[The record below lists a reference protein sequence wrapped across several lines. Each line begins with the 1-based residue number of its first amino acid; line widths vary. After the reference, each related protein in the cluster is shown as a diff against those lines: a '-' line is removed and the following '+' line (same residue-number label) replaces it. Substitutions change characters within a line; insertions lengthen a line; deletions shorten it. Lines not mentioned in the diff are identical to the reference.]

1 MSNNPQRVFLKP
13 TEEKSGNASHCVS
26 GCMYQV
32 VQTIGS
38 DGKNLL
44 QLLPIPNS
52 SGNLMPLVQSSVMSD
67 ALKGNTGSPVQVTFQ
82 TQISSSSTSAS
93 VQLPIFQ
100 PASSSNYFLTRTVDT
115 AEKVRVTSV
124 GTENFTS
131 SVSKVQSHGVK
142 VDGLTMQTFAV
153 SPSSTQN
160 DSSYILVNTQN
171 LPMTV
176 KSPVLPSGH
185 HLQIPAHAE
194 VKSVPAS
201 SLPPSVQQKILATAT
216 TSTSGTVE
224 PSQIPTV
231 IYVSPV
237 NTVKNVVTKNFQNIY
252 PKPVTEIAKPMI
264 LNTTQIPMNVAK
276 ETQLKGGQHS
286 QAAPVKWIFQENL
299 QPCTPSL
306 VPVKSSNNVA
316 SKILKTFVDRKNL
329 GDNTVNMPP
338 LSTISPTGTQSKSM
352 PIKDNALVMFNGKV
366 YLLAKKGTDV
376 LPSLIDKQNSV
387 SSDIP
392 PRKDASQIV
401 SSSPVTEISREV
413 VNIVL
418 AKSKSSQM
426 ETKSVSNTQL
436 ASMANLRAEKN
447 KKVEKPS
454 LSAPNPHSMNQSI
467 NYLKQSKTLFSKPV
481 LPDGFSTGQ
490 NAPRKGNIIQSIEK
504 ISSSVDATTV
514 TSQQCVFRDQEP
526 KYCLCVFFS
535 YFQIQNEMASTLEKV
550 TQERNDKNS
559 SQRRSNKVSYLKSD
573 AELKKIFGITKDLR
587 VCLTRI
593 AQQLGSG
600 EGFDSISPLVK
611 SETYKEAE
619 FIVKEEGRK
628 QSYSK
633 LQQGID
639 KKRKAKTTKKMD
651 HPKKRRTSSVNNTT
665 INGGTNVTSSQ
676 LISSILPTSDVSNH
690 NILTSCNKT
699 REKNRTEVEH
709 RTHGNQEKDILNSS
723 TAFEQSHSFNKNYT
737 EDIFPMTPP
746 ELEETIRD
754 EKIRRLKQ
762 VLREKEAALEE
773 MRKKMHQK

>member
-1 MSNNPQRVFLKP
+1 
-13 TEEKSGNASHCVS
+13 
-26 GCMYQV
+26 MYQV

-52 SGNLMPLVQSSVMSD
+52 SGNLLPLVQSSVMSD
-67 ALKGNTGSPVQVTFQ
+67 ALKGNTGNPFQVAFQ
-82 TQISSSSTSAS
+82 TQISSSSTSTS

-142 VDGLTMQTFAV
+142 LDGLTMQTFAV

-160 DSSYILVNTQN
+160 DSSYILVNTQS

-201 SLPPSVQQKILATAT
+201 SLPPSVQQKILAPAT

-224 PSQIPTV
+224 ASQIPTV

-252 PKPVTEIAKPMI
+252 PKPVTEIAKPVI
-264 LNTTQIPMNVAK
+264 LNTTQIPMNAAK

-306 VPVKSSNNVA
+306 VPVKSSNNVV

-329 GDNTVNMPP
+329 GDNTINMPP
-338 LSTISPTGTQSKSM
+338 LSTISPSGTQSKSM

-376 LPSLIDKQNSV
+376 LPSQIDQQNSV
-387 SSDIP
+387 SPDIP
-392 PRKDASQIV
+392 PRKDTSQIV

-426 ETKSVSNTQL
+426 ETKSFSNNQL

-454 LSAPNPHSMNQSI
+454 LSTPNPHNMNQSI
-467 NYLKQSKTLFSKPV
+467 NYLKQSKTLFTKPDF
-481 LPDGFSTGQ
+481 PDGFSTGQ
-490 NAPRKGNIIQSIEK
+490 NAPREGDIIQSIEK

-526 KYCLCVFFS
+526 K
-535 YFQIQNEMASTLEKV
+535 IQYEMASKVEKI
-550 TQERNDKNS
+550 TQERNDKKNS
-559 SQRRSNKVSYLKSD
+559 QGRSNKASYLKND
-573 AELKKIFGITKDLR
+573 AELKKIFGLTKDLR

-593 AQQLGSG
+593 PDHLGSG
-600 EGFDSISPLVK
+600 EGFDSFSSLVK
-611 SETYKEAE
+611 SDTYKTTE
-619 FIVKEEGRK
+619 FIVKEEERK
-628 QSYSK
+628 QSF
-633 LQQGID
+633 D
-639 KKRKAKTTKKMD
+639 KKRKAKIIKKMD
-651 HPKKRRTSSVNNTT
+651 HTKKRKTESAYNTAV
-665 INGGTNVTSSQ
+665 NGGINLTSSQ
-676 LISSILPTSDVSNH
+676 GSSSVLPTSDVSRH

-699 REKNRTEVEH
+699 REEKRTEVEH
-709 RTHGNQEKDILNSS
+709 CTGEKQEKGTLSS
-723 TAFEQSHSFNKNYT
+723 NAAFEQSPSFNKNYT

>member
-1 MSNNPQRVFLKP
+1 MIYFNYILIFKNNIYKYLFLNKMCIP
-13 TEEKSGNASHCVS
+13 CSMLYLFTHNVLLSVS

-52 SGNLMPLVQSSVMSD
+52 SGNLIPLVQSSVMSD
-67 ALKGNTGSPVQVTFQ
+67 ALKGNTGKPVRVTFQ
-82 TQISSSSTSAS
+82 TQIPSSSTSAS

-115 AEKVRVTSV
+115 SEKGRVTSV
-124 GTENFTS
+124 GTEHFS
-131 SVSKVQSHGVK
+131 SSMSKVQSHGVK
-142 VDGLTMQTFAV
+142 IDGLTMQTFAV
-153 SPSSTQN
+153 PPSTQK
-160 DSSYILVNTQN
+160 DSSFIVVNTQS

-201 SLPPSVQQKILATAT
+201 SLPPSVQQKIFATAT
-216 TSTSGTVE
+216 TSTSGMVE
-224 PSQIPTV
+224 ASQMPTV

-252 PKPVTEIAKPMI
+252 PKPVTEIAKPVI
-264 LNTTQIPMNVAK
+264 LNTTQIPKNVAT

-286 QAAPVKWIFQENL
+286 QAAPVKWIFQDKL

-329 GDNTVNMPP
+329 GDNTVTMPP
-338 LSTISPTGTQSKSM
+338 LNTIDPSGTQSKNM

-376 LPSLIDKQNSV
+376 LPSQIDQQKSV
-387 SSDIP
+387 SPDTP
-392 PRKDASQIV
+392 LRKGTLQIV
-401 SSSPVTEISREV
+401 SPSPVTEISREV
-413 VNIVL
+413 VNMVL

-426 ETKSVSNTQL
+426 ETKSLSNTQL

-447 KKVEKPS
+447 KVEKPS
-454 LSAPNPHSMNQSI
+454 PSTTNPHMNQSS
-467 NYLKQSKTLFSKPV
+467 NYLKQSKTLLTNPIF
-481 LPDGFSTGQ
+481 PDGFSTGH
-490 NAPRKGNIIQSIEK
+490 NAPRKGSIFQSIEK

-526 KYCLCVFFS
+526 K
-535 YFQIQNEMASTLEKV
+535 IHNEMASTSEKV
-550 TQERNDKNS
+550 TQGRNDKKD
-559 SQRRSNKVSYLKSD
+559 SQERSNKASHLKSD
-573 AELKKIFGITKDLR
+573 AEFKKTFGLTKDLK

-593 AQQLGSG
+593 PDQLTSG
-600 EGFDSISPLVK
+600 EGFDSFSSLVK
-611 SETYKEAE
+611 SGTYKETE
-619 FIVKEEGRK
+619 FMVKEGERK
-628 QSYSK
+628 QNF
-633 LQQGID
+633 D
-639 KKRKAKTTKKMD
+639 KKRKAKTIKKMD
-651 HPKKRRTSSVNNTT
+651 HIKKSKTENAYNTD
-665 INGGTNVTSSQ
+665 INGGASVTISQ
-676 LISSILPTSDVSNH
+676 PLSSILPTSDVSQCNT
-690 NILTSCNKT
+690 LTSRSKT
-699 REKNRTEVEH
+699 RQEKRTEIEYY
-709 RTHGNQEKDILNSS
+709 THEKQEKGTLNSN
-723 TAFEQSHSFNKNYT
+723 AAYEQSHFFNKNYT
-737 EDIFPMTPP
+737 EDIFPVTPP

>member
-1 MSNNPQRVFLKP
+1 MSNNLQRVFLKP
-13 TEEKSGNASHCVS
+13 AEEKSGSASHCVS

-52 SGNLMPLVQSSVMSD
+52 SGNLIPLVQSSVMSD
-67 ALKGNTGSPVQVTFQ
+67 ALKGNTGSPVQVTFK
-82 TQISSSSTSAS
+82 TQISSSSTSSS

-142 VDGLTMQTFAV
+142 IDGLTMQTFAV

-160 DSSYILVNTQN
+160 DSSYILVNTQS

-201 SLPPSVQQKILATAT
+201 SLPPSVQQKILASAT

-224 PSQIPTV
+224 ASQIPTV

-252 PKPVTEIAKPMI
+252 PKPVTEIAKPVI
-264 LNTTQIPMNVAK
+264 LNTTQIPVNVAK

-316 SKILKTFVDRKNL
+316 SKILKTFVDRKSL
-329 GDNTVNMPP
+329 GDNIINMPP
-338 LSTISPTGTQSKSM
+338 LSTISPGGTQSKSM

-376 LPSLIDKQNSV
+376 LPSLIDQQNSV
-387 SSDIP
+387 SPDI
-392 PRKDASQIV
+392 PRKDTSQIV

-418 AKSKSSQM
+418 AKSKCSQM
-426 ETKSVSNTQL
+426 ETKSLSNTRL

-447 KKVEKPS
+447 KKVEKPF
-454 LSAPNPHSMNQSI
+454 LSTPDPHNMNQSI
-467 NYLKQSKTLFSKPV
+467 NCLKQSKTLFTKPDF
-481 LPDGFSTGQ
+481 PDGFSTGQ

-526 KYCLCVFFS
+526 K
-535 YFQIQNEMASTLEKV
+535 IQNEMASTLEKV
-550 TQERNDKNS
+550 TQERNNRKNS
-559 SQRRSNKVSYLKSD
+559 QGRSNKAYLKND
-573 AELKKIFGITKDLR
+573 AELKKIFGLTKDLR

-593 AQQLGSG
+593 PHHLGSG
-600 EGFDSISPLVK
+600 ECFDLFSNLVK
-611 SETYKEAE
+611 SDTYKETQ

-628 QSYSK
+628 Q
-633 LQQGID
+633 GFD
-639 KKRKAKTTKKMD
+639 KKRKAKTAKKMD
-651 HPKKRRTSSVNNTT
+651 HTKKRKTENICNTAL
-665 INGGTNVTSSQ
+665 NGGTNVTGSQ
-676 LISSILPTSDVSNH
+676 DFSSILPTSDVSHCSN
-690 NILTSCNKT
+690 LSSLSKT
-699 REKNRTEVEH
+699 REEERPEIEDCTQE
-709 RTHGNQEKDILNSS
+709 NQEKGTLSS
-723 TAFEQSHSFNKNYT
+723 SAAFEQSHSFNKNYT
-737 EDIFPMTPP
+737 DDIFPMTPP

-762 VLREKEAALEE
+762 ALREKEAALEE

>member
-1 MSNNPQRVFLKP
+1 MSNNLQRVFLKP
-13 TEEKSGNASHCVS
+13 AEEKSGNASQCVS

-52 SGNLMPLVQSSVMSD
+52 SGNLIPLVQSSVMSD

-142 VDGLTMQTFAV
+142 IDGLTMQTFAV

-160 DSSYILVNTQN
+160 DSPYILVNTQS

-224 PSQIPTV
+224 ASQIPTV

-252 PKPVTEIAKPMI
+252 PKPVTEIAKPVI

-299 QPCTPSL
+299 QPCSPSL

-329 GDNTVNMPP
+329 GDNTINMPS
-338 LSTISPTGTQSKSM
+338 LSTVSPSGTQSKSM

-376 LPSLIDKQNSV
+376 LPSQIDQQNSV
-387 SSDIP
+387 SPDI
-392 PRKDASQIV
+392 PRKDTSQIV

-418 AKSKSSQM
+418 AKSKSYQM
-426 ETKSVSNTQL
+426 ETKSLSNTQP
-436 ASMANLRAEKN
+436 ASMINLRAEKN

-454 LSAPNPHSMNQSI
+454 LSTPNPHNMNQSI
-467 NYLKQSKTLFSKPV
+467 NYLKQSKTLFTKPHF
-481 LPDGFSTGQ
+481 PDGFSTVQ

-504 ISSSVDATTV
+504 ISSSVDATTL

-526 KYCLCVFFS
+526 K
-535 YFQIQNEMASTLEKV
+535 IQNEMASTFENV
-550 TQERNDKNS
+550 TQERNDKNH
-559 SQRRSNKVSYLKSD
+559 SQGGSNKASYLKND
-573 AELKKIFGITKDLR
+573 AEFKKIFGLTKDLR

-593 AQQLGSG
+593 PDHLASG
-600 EGFDSISPLVK
+600 EGFDSFSSLVK
-611 SETYKEAE
+611 SDTYKETE
-619 FIVKEEGRK
+619 LIVKEEKKK
-628 QSYSK
+628 Q
-633 LQQGID
+633 GFD
-639 KKRKAKTTKKMD
+639 KKRKAKTVKKMD
-651 HPKKRRTSSVNNTT
+651 HTKKRKTESVYNTAA
-665 INGGTNVTSSQ
+665 NGGTNVTNSQ
-676 LISSILPTSDVSNH
+676 LVSGILPTSDVSRH
-690 NILTSCNKT
+690 NILISHNKT
-699 REKNRTEVEH
+699 REEKRTEVEH
-709 RTHGNQEKDILNSS
+709 YTPENQEKGTLSS
-723 TAFEQSHSFNKNYT
+723 NAAFEQSHSFNKNYT

>member
-1 MSNNPQRVFLKP
+1 
-13 TEEKSGNASHCVS
+13 
-26 GCMYQV
+26 MYQV

-52 SGNLMPLVQSSVMSD
+52 SGNLIPLVQSSVMSD
-67 ALKGNTGSPVQVTFQ
+67 ALKGNTGSPVQVTFK
-82 TQISSSSTSAS
+82 TQISSSSTSSS

-142 VDGLTMQTFAV
+142 IDGLTMQTFAV

-160 DSSYILVNTQN
+160 DSSYILVNTQS

-201 SLPPSVQQKILATAT
+201 SLPPSVQQKILASAT

-224 PSQIPTV
+224 ASQIPTV

-252 PKPVTEIAKPMI
+252 PKPVTEIAKPVI
-264 LNTTQIPMNVAK
+264 LNTTQIPVNVAK

-316 SKILKTFVDRKNL
+316 SKILKTFVDRKSL
-329 GDNTVNMPP
+329 GDNIINMPP
-338 LSTISPTGTQSKSM
+338 LSTISPGGTQSKSM

-376 LPSLIDKQNSV
+376 LPSLIDQQNSV
-387 SSDIP
+387 SPDI
-392 PRKDASQIV
+392 PRKDTSQIV

-418 AKSKSSQM
+418 AKSKCSQM
-426 ETKSVSNTQL
+426 ETKSLSNTRL

-447 KKVEKPS
+447 KKVEKPF
-454 LSAPNPHSMNQSI
+454 LSTPDPHNMNQSI
-467 NYLKQSKTLFSKPV
+467 NCLKQSKTLFTKPDF
-481 LPDGFSTGQ
+481 PDGFSTGQ

-526 KYCLCVFFS
+526 K
-535 YFQIQNEMASTLEKV
+535 IQNEMASTLEKV
-550 TQERNDKNS
+550 TQERNNRKNS
-559 SQRRSNKVSYLKSD
+559 QGRSNKAYLKND
-573 AELKKIFGITKDLR
+573 AELKKIFGLTKDLR

-593 AQQLGSG
+593 PHHLGSG
-600 EGFDSISPLVK
+600 ECFDLFSNLVK
-611 SETYKEAE
+611 SDTYKETQ

-628 QSYSK
+628 Q
-633 LQQGID
+633 GFD
-639 KKRKAKTTKKMD
+639 KKRKAKTAKKMD
-651 HPKKRRTSSVNNTT
+651 HTKKRKTENICNTAL
-665 INGGTNVTSSQ
+665 NGGTNVTSSQ
-676 LISSILPTSDVSNH
+676 DFSSILPTSDVSHCSN
-690 NILTSCNKT
+690 LSSLSKT
-699 REKNRTEVEH
+699 REEERPEIEDCTQE
-709 RTHGNQEKDILNSS
+709 NQEKGTLSS
-723 TAFEQSHSFNKNYT
+723 SAAFEQSHSFNKNYT
-737 EDIFPMTPP
+737 DDIFPMTPP

-762 VLREKEAALEE
+762 ALREKEAALEE

>member
-1 MSNNPQRVFLKP
+1 MSNNLQRFLLKP
-13 TEEKSGNASHCVS
+13 TEEKSGNASRCVS

-52 SGNLMPLVQSSVMSD
+52 SGNLVPLVQSSVMSD
-67 ALKGNTGSPVQVTFQ
+67 ALKGKTGSPVQVTFQ

-115 AEKVRVTSV
+115 SEKVRVTSV

-131 SVSKVQSHGVK
+131 PVSKVQSHGVK
-142 VDGLTMQTFAV
+142 IDGLTMQTFAV

-160 DSSYILVNTQN
+160 DSPYILVNTQS
-171 LPMTV
+171 LPVTV

-224 PSQIPTV
+224 ASQTPTV

-252 PKPVTEIAKPMI
+252 PKPVTEIAKPVI

-316 SKILKTFVDRKNL
+316 SKILKTFVDRKSL

-338 LSTISPTGTQSKSM
+338 LSTISHSGTQSKSM

-376 LPSLIDKQNSV
+376 LPSQIDQQNSF
-387 SSDIP
+387 SPDIP
-392 PRKDASQIV
+392 PRKDTSQIV
-401 SSSPVTEISREV
+401 SSRPVTEISRKV

-426 ETKSVSNTQL
+426 DTKSLSNTQL

-447 KKVEKPS
+447 KRVEKQS
-454 LSAPNPHSMNQSI
+454 HSTPNPHNMKQPI
-467 NYLKQSKTLFSKPV
+467 NYLKQSKNLFTKPDF
-481 LPDGFSTGQ
+481 PDGFSTGQ

-526 KYCLCVFFS
+526 K
-535 YFQIQNEMASTLEKV
+535 IQNEMASTLGKV
-550 TQERNDKNS
+550 TPERKEKKNC
-559 SQRRSNKVSYLKSD
+559 QGRSNKSYLKSD
-573 AELKKIFGITKDLR
+573 AEFKKIFGLTKDLR

-593 AQQLGSG
+593 PDHLGSG
-600 EGFDSISPLVK
+600 KGFESFSSLVK
-611 SETYKEAE
+611 SDTYKETK
-619 FIVKEEGRK
+619 FTVKEGERK
-628 QSYSK
+628 Q
-633 LQQGID
+633 GFD
-639 KKRKAKTTKKMD
+639 KKRKTKTVKKMD
-651 HPKKRRTSSVNNTT
+651 HTKKRKSESAFNRAV
-665 INGGTNVTSSQ
+665 NGGTNATSSQ
-676 LISSILPTSDVSNH
+676 LISSILPDSDVSCY
-690 NILTSCNKT
+690 NILTSHNKM
-699 REKNRTEVEH
+699 REEKRTEAEH
-709 RTHGNQEKDILNSS
+709 CTCENQEKGTLSS
-723 TAFEQSHSFNKNYT
+723 NTAFEQRYCLNKNYT

-762 VLREKEAALEE
+762 VLREKEEALEE

>member
-1 MSNNPQRVFLKP
+1 MSNNLQRVFLKAA
-13 TEEKSGNASHCVS
+13 EEKSGNASHCVS

-52 SGNLMPLVQSSVMSD
+52 SGNLIPLVQSSVMSD

-82 TQISSSSTSAS
+82 TQISSSTTSASS

-100 PASSSNYFLTRTVDT
+100 PASSSNYLFTRTVDT

-124 GTENFTS
+124 GTEKFTS
-131 SVSKVQSHGVK
+131 PVSKVQSHGVK
-142 VDGLTMQTFAV
+142 IDGLTMQTFAV

-160 DSSYILVNTQN
+160 DSSFFLVNTQS

-224 PSQIPTV
+224 ASQIPSV

-237 NTVKNVVTKNFQNIY
+237 NTVKNVVTKNFQHIY
-252 PKPVTEIAKPMI
+252 PKPVTEIAKPVI
-264 LNTTQIPMNVAK
+264 LNATQIPMNVAK

-316 SKILKTFVDRKNL
+316 SKILKSFVDKKNS
-329 GDNTVNMPP
+329 GDNSINMPP
-338 LSTISPTGTQSKSM
+338 LSTVSHSGTQSKSM

-376 LPSLIDKQNSV
+376 LPSQIDQQNSV
-387 SSDIP
+387 SPDIP
-392 PRKDASQIV
+392 PRKAISQIV
-401 SSSPVTEISREV
+401 SSSPVTKISREV
-413 VNIVL
+413 VNFVL
-418 AKSKSSQM
+418 AKNKSSQM
-426 ETKSVSNTQL
+426 ETKSLSDTQL

-454 LSAPNPHSMNQSI
+454 LSAPNPHNLNPSI
-467 NYLKQSKTLFSKPV
+467 NYLKESKTLCVKADF
-481 LPDGFSTGQ
+481 PDGFSTGQ

-526 KYCLCVFFS
+526 K
-535 YFQIQNEMASTLEKV
+535 IQNEMASTLEKV
-550 TQERNDKNS
+550 TQDRNDKKNP
-559 SQRRSNKVSYLKSD
+559 QGRSHKAAYLKTD
-573 AELKKIFGITKDLR
+573 AEFKKIFGLTKELR

-593 AQQLGSG
+593 PDRLGFG
-600 EGFDSISPLVK
+600 EGFGSFRSLAK
-611 SETYKEAE
+611 SDRDTE
-619 FIVKEEGRK
+619 FIVKENEKK
-628 QSYSK
+628 Q
-633 LQQGID
+633 GFD
-639 KKRKAKTTKKMD
+639 KKRKARSIKKMD
-651 HPKKRRTSSVNNTT
+651 HTKKRKTESVYNTAV
-665 INGGTNVTSSQ
+665 NGGTNVTSSQ
-676 LISSILPTSDVSNH
+676 LISSLLPTSDVSH
-690 NILTSCNKT
+690 RNILTSSNKT
-699 REKNRTEVEH
+699 RDEKRTEVEH
-709 RTHGNQEKDILNSS
+709 CPQENQEKSTLSS
-723 TAFEQSHSFNKNYT
+723 NADFEQSHSFNKNYT

-762 VLREKEAALEE
+762 MLREKEAALEE

>member
-1 MSNNPQRVFLKP
+1 MSNNLQRVFLKP
-13 TEEKSGNASHCVS
+13 AEEKSGSASHCVS

-52 SGNLMPLVQSSVMSD
+52 SGNLIPLVQSSVMSD
-67 ALKGNTGSPVQVTFQ
+67 ALKGNTGSPVQVTFK
-82 TQISSSSTSAS
+82 TQISSSSTSSS

-142 VDGLTMQTFAV
+142 IDGLTMQTFAV

-160 DSSYILVNTQN
+160 DSSFILVNTQS

-201 SLPPSVQQKILATAT
+201 SLPPSVQQKILASAT

-224 PSQIPTV
+224 ASQIPTV

-252 PKPVTEIAKPMI
+252 PKPVTEIAKPVI
-264 LNTTQIPMNVAK
+264 LNTTQIPVNVAK

-316 SKILKTFVDRKNL
+316 SKILKTFVDRKSL

-338 LSTISPTGTQSKSM
+338 LSTISPGGTQSKSM

-376 LPSLIDKQNSV
+376 LPSLIDQQNSV
-387 SSDIP
+387 SPDI
-392 PRKDASQIV
+392 PRKDTSQIV

-426 ETKSVSNTQL
+426 ETKSLSNTRL

-447 KKVEKPS
+447 KKVEKPF
-454 LSAPNPHSMNQSI
+454 LSTPDPHNMNQSI
-467 NYLKQSKTLFSKPV
+467 NCLKQSKTLFTKPDF
-481 LPDGFSTGQ
+481 PDGFSTGQ

-526 KYCLCVFFS
+526 K
-535 YFQIQNEMASTLEKV
+535 IQNEMASTLEKV
-550 TQERNDKNS
+550 TQERNNRKNS
-559 SQRRSNKVSYLKSD
+559 QGRSNKAYLKND
-573 AELKKIFGITKDLR
+573 AELKKIFGLTKDLR

-593 AQQLGSG
+593 PHHLGSG
-600 EGFDSISPLVK
+600 ECFDLFSNLVK
-611 SETYKEAE
+611 SDTYKETQ

-628 QSYSK
+628 Q
-633 LQQGID
+633 GFD
-639 KKRKAKTTKKMD
+639 KKRKAKTAKKMD
-651 HPKKRRTSSVNNTT
+651 HTKKRKTENICNTAL
-665 INGGTNVTSSQ
+665 NGGTNVTSSQ
-676 LISSILPTSDVSNH
+676 DFSSILPTSNVSHCSN
-690 NILTSCNKT
+690 LSSLSKT
-699 REKNRTEVEH
+699 REEERPEIEDCTQE
-709 RTHGNQEKDILNSS
+709 NQEKGTLSS
-723 TAFEQSHSFNKNYT
+723 SAAFEQSHSFNKNYT
-737 EDIFPMTPP
+737 DDIFPMTPP

-762 VLREKEAALEE
+762 ALREKEAALEE
-773 MRKKMHQK
+773 MRKKMQQK

>member
-1 MSNNPQRVFLKP
+1 MSNHLQRVFLKP
-13 TEEKSGNASHCVS
+13 AEESSGNASQCVS

-52 SGNLMPLVQSSVMSD
+52 SGNLIPLVQSSVMSD
-67 ALKGNTGSPVQVTFQ
+67 ALKGNTGSPVQVTIQ

-124 GTENFTS
+124 GTESFTS

-142 VDGLTMQTFAV
+142 IDGLTMQTFAV

-160 DSSYILVNTQN
+160 DSPYILVNTQS

-224 PSQIPTV
+224 ASQIPTV

-252 PKPVTEIAKPMI
+252 PKPVTEIAKPVI
-264 LNTTQIPMNVAK
+264 LNTQIPMNVAK

-316 SKILKTFVDRKNL
+316 SKILKTFVDSKSL
-329 GDNTVNMPP
+329 GDNTINMPS
-338 LSTISPTGTQSKSM
+338 LSTVSPSGTQSKSM

-376 LPSLIDKQNSV
+376 LPSQIDQQNSV
-387 SSDIP
+387 SPDIP
-392 PRKDASQIV
+392 PRNDTSQIV
-401 SSSPVTEISREV
+401 SSSAVTEISREV

-418 AKSKSSQM
+418 AKSKSYQM
-426 ETKSVSNTQL
+426 ETKSLSNIQP
-436 ASMANLRAEKN
+436 ASMINLRAEKN

-454 LSAPNPHSMNQSI
+454 LSTPNPHNMNQSI
-467 NYLKQSKTLFSKPV
+467 NYLKQSKTLFTKPDFPV
-481 LPDGFSTGQ
+481 GFSTVQ
-490 NAPRKGNIIQSIEK
+490 NAPRKGNTIQSREK
-504 ISSSVDATTV
+504 ISSSVDATTL

-526 KYCLCVFFS
+526 K
-535 YFQIQNEMASTLEKV
+535 IQNEMASTFKKV
-550 TQERNDKNS
+550 TQERNDKNH
-559 SQRRSNKVSYLKSD
+559 SQGGSNKASYLKND
-573 AELKKIFGITKDLR
+573 AEFKKIFGLTKDLR

-593 AQQLGSG
+593 PDNLGSG
-600 EGFDSISPLVK
+600 EGFDSFSK
-611 SETYKEAE
+611 SVSYKETE
-619 FIVKEEGRK
+619 LIVKEEKKK
-628 QSYSK
+628 Q
-633 LQQGID
+633 GFD
-639 KKRKAKTTKKMD
+639 KKRKAKTVKKMD
-651 HPKKRRTSSVNNTT
+651 HTKKRKTESVYNTAV
-665 INGGTNVTSSQ
+665 NGGNNVTMSQ
-676 LISSILPTSDVSNH
+676 LVSSILPASDVSRH
-690 NILTSCNKT
+690 NILTGHNKT
-699 REKNRTEVEH
+699 REEKRTEVEH
-709 RTHGNQEKDILNSS
+709 YTLENQEKGTLSS
-723 TAFEQSHSFNKNYT
+723 NAAFEQSHSFNKNYT
-737 EDIFPMTPP
+737 EDIFPIMPP

>member
-1 MSNNPQRVFLKP
+1 MSNNLRRVFLKP
-13 TEEKSGNASHCVS
+13 AEENSGNASHCVS

-52 SGNLMPLVQSSVMSD
+52 SGNLIPLVQSSVMSD
-67 ALKGNTGSPVQVTFQ
+67 ALKGNTGKPVQVTFQ
-82 TQISSSSTSAS
+82 TQIPSSSTSAS

-100 PASSSNYFLTRTVDT
+100 PASSSNCFLTRTVDT
-115 AEKVRVTSV
+115 SEKGRVTSV
-124 GTENFTS
+124 GTENFS
-131 SVSKVQSHGVK
+131 SSMSKVQSHGVK
-142 VDGLTMQTFAV
+142 IDGLTMQTFAV
-153 SPSSTQN
+153 PPSTQK
-160 DSSYILVNTQN
+160 DSSFIVVNTQS

-201 SLPPSVQQKILATAT
+201 SLPPSVQQKIFATAT
-216 TSTSGTVE
+216 TSTSGMVE
-224 PSQIPTV
+224 ASQTPTV

-252 PKPVTEIAKPMI
+252 PKPVTEIAKPVI
-264 LNTTQIPMNVAK
+264 LNTTQIPKNVAT

-286 QAAPVKWIFQENL
+286 QAAPVKWIFQDKL

-316 SKILKTFVDRKNL
+316 SKILKTFIDRKNL
-329 GDNTVNMPP
+329 GDNTVTMPP
-338 LSTISPTGTQSKSM
+338 LNTINPSGTQSKNM
-352 PIKDNALVMFNGKV
+352 PIKENALVMFNGKV

-376 LPSLIDKQNSV
+376 LPSQIDQQKSV
-387 SSDIP
+387 SPDTP
-392 PRKDASQIV
+392 LRKDTLQIV
-401 SSSPVTEISREV
+401 SPSPVTEISREV
-413 VNIVL
+413 VNMVL

-426 ETKSVSNTQL
+426 ETKSLSNTQL

-447 KKVEKPS
+447 KVEKPS
-454 LSAPNPHSMNQSI
+454 PTTNPHMNQSS
-467 NYLKQSKTLFSKPV
+467 NYLKQSKTLLTNPIFS
-481 LPDGFSTGQ
+481 DGFSTGH
-490 NAPRKGNIIQSIEK
+490 NAPKKGSILQSIEK

-526 KYCLCVFFS
+526 K
-535 YFQIQNEMASTLEKV
+535 IHNEMASTSEKV
-550 TQERNDKNS
+550 TQGRNDKKD
-559 SQRRSNKVSYLKSD
+559 SQGRSNKASHLKSD
-573 AELKKIFGITKDLR
+573 AEFKKTFGLTKDLK

-593 AQQLGSG
+593 PDHLTSG
-600 EGFDSISPLVK
+600 EGFDSFSSLVK
-611 SETYKEAE
+611 SGTYKETE
-619 FIVKEEGRK
+619 FMVKEGERK
-628 QSYSK
+628 QNF
-633 LQQGID
+633 D
-639 KKRKAKTTKKMD
+639 KKRKAKTVKKMD
-651 HPKKRRTSSVNNTT
+651 HIKKRKTENAYNTNT
-665 INGGTNVTSSQ
+665 NGGASVTISQ
-676 LISSILPTSDVSNH
+676 PLSSILPTSDVSQRNT
-690 NILTSCNKT
+690 LTSCSKT
-699 REKNRTEVEH
+699 RQEKRTEIEYY
-709 RTHGNQEKDILNSS
+709 THEKQEKGTLNSN
-723 TAFEQSHSFNKNYT
+723 AAYEQSYFFNKNYT
-737 EDIFPMTPP
+737 EDIFPVTPP

>member
-1 MSNNPQRVFLKP
+1 MSNNLQRVLLTP
-13 TEEKSGNASHCVS
+13 AEENSGSASHCVS

-32 VQTIGS
+32 VQTIGL

-52 SGNLMPLVQSSVMSD
+52 SGNLIPLVQSSVMSD
-67 ALKGNTGSPVQVTFQ
+67 ALKGNRGKPVQVTFQ

-115 AEKVRVTSV
+115 AEESRVTSV
-124 GTENFTS
+124 GTENVTS
-131 SVSKVQSHGVK
+131 AVSKVQSHGVK
-142 VDGLTMQTFAV
+142 IDGLTMQTFAV
-153 SPSSTQN
+153 PSSSTQN
-160 DSSYILVNTQN
+160 DSSYIIVNTQS

-201 SLPPSVQQKILATAT
+201 SLPPSIQQKILTTAT

-224 PSQIPTV
+224 ASHIPSV

-252 PKPVTEIAKPMI
+252 PKPVTEIAKPVI
-264 LNTTQIPMNVAK
+264 LNTSQIPMNIAA
-276 ETQLKGGQHS
+276 ERQLKGDQHS

-299 QPCTPSL
+299 HPCTPSL

-316 SKILKTFVDRKNL
+316 SKILKSFVDRKSL

-338 LSTISPTGTQSKSM
+338 LSTISPSGTQSKNM

-376 LPSLIDKQNSV
+376 PSQIDQQNSV
-387 SSDIP
+387 SPDIP
-392 PRKDASQIV
+392 LRQDMLQIV

-426 ETKSVSNTQL
+426 ETKSLPNTQL
-436 ASMANLRAEKN
+436 AFMANLRAEKN
-447 KKVEKPS
+447 KKVDKPS
-454 LSAPNPHSMNQSI
+454 PSTTNPHNMNQSS
-467 NYLKQSKTLFSKPV
+467 NYLKQSKTLFTNPV
-481 LPDGFSTGQ
+481 FPGGFSTGQ
-490 NAPRKGNIIQSIEK
+490 NAPRKENIIQSIEK
-504 ISSSVDATTV
+504 ISSSVDATNV

-526 KYCLCVFFS
+526 K
-535 YFQIQNEMASTLEKV
+535 IQNEMASTLEKG
-550 TQERNDKNS
+550 TKERNRKVLQGRN
-559 SQRRSNKVSYLKSD
+559 NKTSYLKSD
-573 AELKKIFGITKDLR
+573 AELKKIFGLTKDLR
-587 VCLTRI
+587 VCLIRI
-593 AQQLGSG
+593 PDHFGSG
-600 EGFDSISPLVK
+600 EGFDSFSSLVK
-611 SETYKEAE
+611 SGTYKDTE
-619 FIVKEEGRK
+619 FVVKAKEKK
-628 QSYSK
+628 QS
-633 LQQGID
+633 ID
-639 KKRKAKTTKKMD
+639 KKRKAKTIKKMD
-651 HPKKRRTSSVNNTT
+651 HTKKRKTESAYDVV

-676 LISSILPTSDVSNH
+676 LLNSILPASDVSQP
-690 NILTSCNKT
+690 NIHTSLSKSREEKKT
-699 REKNRTEVEH
+699 EIEHYLHEK
-709 RTHGNQEKDILNSS
+709 QEKGSLSS
-723 TAFEQSHSFNKNYT
+723 NAAHEQSHSFNKNYA

>member
-1 MSNNPQRVFLKP
+1 MRWPLPPSKMSNNLQRVFLKP
-13 TEEKSGNASHCVS
+13 AEEKSGNASRCVS

-52 SGNLMPLVQSSVMSD
+52 SGNLIPLVQSPVMSD
-67 ALKGNTGSPVQVTFQ
+67 ALKGNTGNPVQVTFQ
-82 TQISSSSTSAS
+82 TQISSSSTSTS

-100 PASSSNYFLTRTVDT
+100 PASSSNCFLTRTVDT

-142 VDGLTMQTFAV
+142 IDGLTMQTFAV

-160 DSSYILVNTQN
+160 DSSYILVNTQS

-224 PSQIPTV
+224 ASQIPSV

-252 PKPVTEIAKPMI
+252 PKPVTEIAKPVI
-264 LNTTQIPMNVAK
+264 LNTTQIPMNIAK

-329 GDNTVNMPP
+329 GDNTINMPP
-338 LSTISPTGTQSKSM
+338 LSTVSPSGTQSKSM

-376 LPSLIDKQNSV
+376 LPSQIDQQNSV
-387 SSDIP
+387 SPDIP
-392 PRKDASQIV
+392 PRKDTSQIV

-413 VNIVL
+413 VNFVL

-426 ETKSVSNTQL
+426 ETKSLSNTQL

-454 LSAPNPHSMNQSI
+454 LSIPNPHNMNQSI
-467 NYLKQSKTLFSKPV
+467 NYLKQSKTVFTKPDF
-481 LPDGFSTGQ
+481 PGGFSTGQ
-490 NAPRKGNIIQSIEK
+490 NAPREGNIIQSIEK

-526 KYCLCVFFS
+526 K
-535 YFQIQNEMASTLEKV
+535 IQCEMASTLEKI
-550 TQERNDKNS
+550 TQERNDKKNS
-559 SQRRSNKVSYLKSD
+559 QGRSNKASYLKND
-573 AELKKIFGITKDLR
+573 AEFKKIFGLTKDLR

-593 AQQLGSG
+593 PDHLGSG
-600 EGFDSISPLVK
+600 EGFDSFSSLVK
-611 SETYKEAE
+611 SDTYKKTE
-619 FIVKEEGRK
+619 FIVKEEERK
-628 QSYSK
+628 Q
-633 LQQGID
+633 GFD
-639 KKRKAKTTKKMD
+639 KKRKAKTVKKMD
-651 HPKKRRTSSVNNTT
+651 HTKKRKTESAYNTAV
-665 INGGTNVTSSQ
+665 NGGINVISSQ
-676 LISSILPTSDVSNH
+676 VVSSILPTSDVSRR

-699 REKNRTEVEH
+699 REEKRTEMEH
-709 RTHGNQEKDILNSS
+709 CTRENQEKGTLSS
-723 TAFEQSHSFNKNYT
+723 NAAFEQSHSFNKNYT
-737 EDIFPMTPP
+737 EDVFPMTPP

-773 MRKKMHQK
+773 MRKKMQQK

>member
-1 MSNNPQRVFLKP
+1 MSNNLQRIFLKP
-13 TEEKSGNASHCVS
+13 AEEKSGSASHCVS

-52 SGNLMPLVQSSVMSD
+52 SGNPIPLVQSSVMSD
-67 ALKGNTGSPVQVTFQ
+67 ALKGNTGSPVQVTFK
-82 TQISSSSTSAS
+82 TQISSSSTAAS

-100 PASSSNYFLTRTVDT
+100 PANSSNYFLTRTVET
-115 AEKVRVTSV
+115 TEKVRVTSV
-124 GTENFTS
+124 VTENLSS

-142 VDGLTMQTFAV
+142 IDGLTMQTFAV

-160 DSSYILVNTQN
+160 DSSYFIVNTQS

-201 SLPPSVQQKILATAT
+201 SLPPSVQQKILASAT

-224 PSQIPTV
+224 ASQIPTV

-237 NTVKNVVTKNFQNIY
+237 NTVKSVVTKNFQSIY
-252 PKPVTEIAKPMI
+252 PKPVTEIAKPII
-264 LNTTQIPMNVAK
+264 LNTTQIPKNVPK

-286 QAAPVKWIFQENL
+286 QTAPVKWIFQENL
-299 QPCTPSL
+299 QPSL

-316 SKILKTFVDRKNL
+316 SKILKTFVDRKSL
-329 GDNTVNMPP
+329 GDSTISMPP
-338 LSTISPTGTQSKSM
+338 LSTIGSSRTQSKSM

-376 LPSLIDKQNSV
+376 LPAQTDQQNSV
-387 SSDIP
+387 SPDIP
-392 PRKDASQIV
+392 PRKDTSQIV

-413 VNIVL
+413 VNFVL
-418 AKSKSSQM
+418 AKSKSSLM
-426 ETKSVSNTQL
+426 ETKSLSNTQL

-454 LSAPNPHSMNQSI
+454 LSTPDPHNSNQSI
-467 NYLKQSKTLFSKPV
+467 NYLKQSKTLLTKPV

-504 ISSSVDATTV
+504 ISSSIDATSV

-526 KYCLCVFFS
+526 K
-535 YFQIQNEMASTLEKV
+535 IQNEMASTFKKV
-550 TQERNDKNS
+550 PQERNDKKS
-559 SQRRSNKVSYLKSD
+559 EGRISKASCLKSD
-573 AELKKIFGITKDLR
+573 AELKKIFGLTKDVR
-587 VCLTRI
+587 VCLKRI
-593 AQQLGSG
+593 PDILGS
-600 EGFDSISPLVK
+600 EESSDTFRNLVK
-611 SETYKEAE
+611 SDTHKEKE
-619 FIVKEEGRK
+619 FTKVKEDERK
-628 QSYSK
+628 Q
-633 LQQGID
+633 GFD
-639 KKRKAKTTKKMD
+639 KKRKAKAFKRTTGNTKKR
-651 HPKKRRTSSVNNTT
+651 KSQSTLNTPV
-665 INGGTNVTSSQ
+665 NGGTDVTNSQ
-676 LISSILPTSDVSNH
+676 LISSVLPASDVPQDS
-690 NILTSCNKT
+690 ILTSSNKT
-699 REKNRTEVEH
+699 SRDEEKTELEQCTNENKETV
-709 RTHGNQEKDILNSS
+709 TLNSNA
-723 TAFEQSHSFNKNYT
+723 AFEESHSFNISYT

-746 ELEETIRD
+746 QLEETVRD

-762 VLREKEAALEE
+762 ALMEKEAALEE
-773 MRKKMHQK
+773 IRKKMHQK

>member
-1 MSNNPQRVFLKP
+1 MSNNLQRVFLKP
-13 TEEKSGNASHCVS
+13 AEEKSGNASQCVS

-52 SGNLMPLVQSSVMSD
+52 SGNLIPLVQSSVMSD

-124 GTENFTS
+124 GTEHFTS

-142 VDGLTMQTFAV
+142 IDGLTMQTFAV

-160 DSSYILVNTQN
+160 DSPYILVNTQS

-224 PSQIPTV
+224 ASQIPTV

-252 PKPVTEIAKPMI
+252 PKPVTEIAKPVI

-316 SKILKTFVDRKNL
+316 SKILKTFVDRKSL
-329 GDNTVNMPP
+329 GDNTINMPS
-338 LSTISPTGTQSKSM
+338 LSTVSPSGTQSKSM

-376 LPSLIDKQNSV
+376 LPSQIDQQNSV
-387 SSDIP
+387 SPDIP
-392 PRKDASQIV
+392 PRKDTSQIV

-418 AKSKSSQM
+418 AKSKSYQM
-426 ETKSVSNTQL
+426 ETKSLSNTQP
-436 ASMANLRAEKN
+436 ASMINLRAEKN

-454 LSAPNPHSMNQSI
+454 LSTPNPHNMNQSI
-467 NYLKQSKTLFSKPV
+467 NYLKQSKTPFTKPDF
-481 LPDGFSTGQ
+481 PDGLSAVQ

-504 ISSSVDATTV
+504 ISSSVDATTF

-526 KYCLCVFFS
+526 K
-535 YFQIQNEMASTLEKV
+535 IQNEMASTLEKV
-550 TQERNDKNS
+550 TQERNDKNHS
-559 SQRRSNKVSYLKSD
+559 KGGSNKASYVKSD
-573 AELKKIFGITKDLR
+573 AEFKKIFGLTKDLR

-593 AQQLGSG
+593 PDHLGSG
-600 EGFDSISPLVK
+600 EGFDSFSSLVK
-611 SETYKEAE
+611 SNTYKETE
-619 FIVKEEGRK
+619 LIVKEEKKK
-628 QSYSK
+628 Q
-633 LQQGID
+633 GFD
-639 KKRKAKTTKKMD
+639 KKRKAKTVKKMD
-651 HPKKRRTSSVNNTT
+651 HTKKRKTESVYNTA
-665 INGGTNVTSSQ
+665 INGGTNVNNSQ
-676 LISSILPTSDVSNH
+676 LVNSILPTSDVSCH
-690 NILTSCNKT
+690 NILTSRNKT
-699 REKNRTEVEH
+699 REEKRTEVEH
-709 RTHGNQEKDILNSS
+709 YTPENQEKGTLSS
-723 TAFEQSHSFNKNYT
+723 NAAFEQSHSFNKNYT

>member
-1 MSNNPQRVFLKP
+1 MSNNLQRVFLKP

-142 VDGLTMQTFAV
+142 IDGLTMQTFAV

-160 DSSYILVNTQN
+160 DSSYILVNTQS

-286 QAAPVKWIFQENL
+286 QAASVKWIFQENL

-338 LSTISPTGTQSKSM
+338 LSTISPSGTQSKSM

-467 NYLKQSKTLFSKPV
+467 NYLKQSKTLFSKSV

-490 NAPRKGNIIQSIEK
+490 NAPRKGNVIQSVEK

-526 KYCLCVFFS
+526 K
-535 YFQIQNEMASTLEKV
+535 IQNEMASTLEKV

-559 SQRRSNKVSYLKSD
+559 SQRRSNKASYLKSD
-573 AELKKIFGITKDLR
+573 AELKKIYGITKDLS

-593 AQQLGSG
+593 PQQLDSG
-600 EGFDSISPLVK
+600 EGFDSFSPLVK
-611 SETYKEAE
+611 NETYKEAE

-628 QSYSK
+628 Q
-633 LQQGID
+633 QGID

-651 HPKKRRTSSVNNTT
+651 RPKKRRTNSINNTT
-665 INGGTNVTSSQ
+665 INGGANVPSSQ

-699 REKNRTEVEH
+699 REEKRTEVEH
-709 RTHGNQEKDILNSS
+709 CTYGNQEKGTLSSS

-737 EDIFPMTPP
+737 EDIFLMTPP

-773 MRKKMHQK
+773 MRKKMHKK

>member
-1 MSNNPQRVFLKP
+1 MSNNLRRVFLKP
-13 TEEKSGNASHCVS
+13 AEENSGSASRCVS

-44 QLLPIPNS
+44 QLLPIPKS
-52 SGNLMPLVQSSVMSD
+52 SGNLIPLVQSSVMSD
-67 ALKGNTGSPVQVTFQ
+67 ALKGNTGKPVQVTFQ

-115 AEKVRVTSV
+115 SEKGRVTSV
-124 GTENFTS
+124 GTGNFSS

-142 VDGLTMQTFAV
+142 IDGLTMQTFAV
-153 SPSSTQN
+153 PPSTQK
-160 DSSYILVNTQN
+160 DSSFIVVNTQS
-171 LPMTV
+171 LPVTV

-216 TSTSGTVE
+216 TSTSGMVE
-224 PSQIPTV
+224 ASQMPTV

-252 PKPVTEIAKPMI
+252 PKPVTEIAKPVI
-264 LNTTQIPMNVAK
+264 LNTTQIPKNIAT

-286 QAAPVKWIFQENL
+286 QAAPVKWIFQDNL
-299 QPCTPSL
+299 QPFTPSL

-329 GDNTVNMPP
+329 GDNTINMPS
-338 LSTISPTGTQSKSM
+338 LSTIDRSGTQSKNM

-376 LPSLIDKQNSV
+376 LPSQIDKQNSV
-387 SSDIP
+387 SPDTP
-392 PRKDASQIV
+392 VRKDTLQIV

-426 ETKSVSNTQL
+426 ETKSLSNTQL

-447 KKVEKPS
+447 KVEKPS
-454 LSAPNPHSMNQSI
+454 PSTTNPHMNQFS
-467 NYLKQSKTLFSKPV
+467 NYLKQSKTLFTNPIF
-481 LPDGFSTGQ
+481 PDGFSTGH
-490 NAPRKGNIIQSIEK
+490 NAPRKGSILQSIEK

-526 KYCLCVFFS
+526 K
-535 YFQIQNEMASTLEKV
+535 IHNEMASTSDKGA
-550 TQERNDKNS
+550 QGRNDKKDS
-559 SQRRSNKVSYLKSD
+559 HGRSNKASHLKSD
-573 AELKKIFGITKDLR
+573 AEFKKIFGLTKDLR

-593 AQQLGSG
+593 PDRLTSG
-600 EGFDSISPLVK
+600 EGFDSFSSLVN
-611 SETYKEAE
+611 SGTYKETE
-619 FIVKEEGRK
+619 FMVKEGERK
-628 QSYSK
+628 Q
-633 LQQGID
+633 QNFD
-639 KKRKAKTTKKMD
+639 TKRKAKTIKKMD
-651 HPKKRRTSSVNNTT
+651 HIKKRKTENAYNTI
-665 INGGTNVTSSQ
+665 INGEANVNSSQ
-676 LISSILPTSDVSNH
+676 PLSSILPTSDVSQH
-690 NILTSCNKT
+690 NILTSHSKT
-699 REKNRTEVEH
+699 RQEKRTEIEYYTCE
-709 RTHGNQEKDILNSS
+709 RQEKGTLNSD
-723 TAFEQSHSFNKNYT
+723 AAYEQSHFFNKNYT
-737 EDIFPMTPP
+737 EDIFPVTPP

>member
-1 MSNNPQRVFLKP
+1 MSNNLQRVLLKP
-13 TEEKSGNASHCVS
+13 AEENSGNASHCVS

-32 VQTIGS
+32 VQTIGL

-52 SGNLMPLVQSSVMSD
+52 SGNLIPLVQSSVMSD
-67 ALKGNTGSPVQVTFQ
+67 ALKGNRGKPVQVTFQ

-100 PASSSNYFLTRTVDT
+100 PANSSKYFLTRTVDT
-115 AEKVRVTSV
+115 AKEGRVTSV

-131 SVSKVQSHGVK
+131 AVSKVQSHGVK
-142 VDGLTMQTFAV
+142 IEGLTMKTFAV
-153 SPSSTQN
+153 PSSSTQN
-160 DSSYILVNTQN
+160 DSSYIVVNTQS
-171 LPMTV
+171 LPVTV

-224 PSQIPTV
+224 ASHVPTV

-252 PKPVTEIAKPMI
+252 PKPVTEIAKPVI
-264 LNTTQIPMNVAK
+264 LNATQIPKNIAA
-276 ETQLKGGQHS
+276 ERQLKGGQHS

-299 QPCTPSL
+299 QPYTPSL

-316 SKILKTFVDRKNL
+316 SKILKTFVDKKSL
-329 GDNTVNMPP
+329 GDNAVNMPP
-338 LSTISPTGTQSKSM
+338 LSTIRPSGTHSKNL

-376 LPSLIDKQNSV
+376 LPSQIDHQNSI
-387 SSDIP
+387 SPDIP
-392 PRKDASQIV
+392 LRKDTLQIV
-401 SSSPVTEISREV
+401 GSSPVTEISREV

-426 ETKSVSNTQL
+426 ETKSLPNTQL
-436 ASMANLRAEKN
+436 AFMANLRAEKN

-454 LSAPNPHSMNQSI
+454 PSTTNPHNMNQSS
-467 NYLKQSKTLFSKPV
+467 NYLTQSKTLFTNPV
-481 LPDGFSTGQ
+481 CPDGFSTGQ
-490 NAPRKGNIIQSIEK
+490 NAPRKENIIQSIEK
-504 ISSSVDATTV
+504 ISSSVGATNV

-526 KYCLCVFFS
+526 K
-535 YFQIQNEMASTLEKV
+535 IQNEMASTLEKG
-550 TQERNDKNS
+550 TKERNKKVLQGRN
-559 SQRRSNKVSYLKSD
+559 NKTSYLKSD
-573 AELKKIFGITKDLR
+573 AELKKIFGLTKDLR
-587 VCLTRI
+587 VCLSRI
-593 AQQLGSG
+593 PDHFGSG
-600 EGFDSISPLVK
+600 EGFDSFSSLVT
-611 SETYKEAE
+611 SGTYKDTE
-619 FIVKEEGRK
+619 FMVNAKKRK
-628 QSYSK
+628 QS
-633 LQQGID
+633 LD
-639 KKRKAKTTKKMD
+639 KKRKAKTIKKMD
-651 HPKKRRTSSVNNTT
+651 HTKKRKTESAYQAI

-676 LISSILPTSDVSNH
+676 LLNSILPASDVSQH
-690 NILTSCNKT
+690 NIHTSLNKS
-699 REKNRTEVEH
+699 REEKKTEIEH
-709 RTHGNQEKDILNSS
+709 YIHEKQEKGSLSS
-723 TAFEQSHSFNKNYT
+723 NAAHEQSHSFNKNYA
-737 EDIFPMTPP
+737 EDIFPVIPP

>member
-1 MSNNPQRVFLKP
+1 MSNNLQRVFLKP
-13 TEEKSGNASHCVS
+13 AEEKSGNASHCVS

-52 SGNLMPLVQSSVMSD
+52 SGNLLPLVQSSVMSD
-67 ALKGNTGSPVQVTFQ
+67 ALKGNTGNPFQVAFQ
-82 TQISSSSTSAS
+82 TQISSSSTSTS

-142 VDGLTMQTFAV
+142 LDGLTMQTFAV

-160 DSSYILVNTQN
+160 DSSYILVNTQS

-201 SLPPSVQQKILATAT
+201 SLPPSVQQKILAPAT

-224 PSQIPTV
+224 ASQIPTV

-252 PKPVTEIAKPMI
+252 PKPVTEIAKPVI
-264 LNTTQIPMNVAK
+264 LNTTQIPMNAAK

-306 VPVKSSNNVA
+306 VPVKSSNNVV

-329 GDNTVNMPP
+329 GDNTINMPP
-338 LSTISPTGTQSKSM
+338 LSTISPSGTQSKSM

-376 LPSLIDKQNSV
+376 LPSQIDQQNSV
-387 SSDIP
+387 SPDIP
-392 PRKDASQIV
+392 PRKDTSQIV

-426 ETKSVSNTQL
+426 ETKSFSNNQL

-454 LSAPNPHSMNQSI
+454 LSTPNPHNMNQSI
-467 NYLKQSKTLFSKPV
+467 NYLKQSKTLFTKPDF
-481 LPDGFSTGQ
+481 PDGFSTGQ
-490 NAPRKGNIIQSIEK
+490 NAPREGDIIQSIEK

-526 KYCLCVFFS
+526 K
-535 YFQIQNEMASTLEKV
+535 IQYEMASKVEKI
-550 TQERNDKNS
+550 TQERNDKKNS
-559 SQRRSNKVSYLKSD
+559 QGRSNKASYLKND
-573 AELKKIFGITKDLR
+573 AELKKIFGLTKDLR

-593 AQQLGSG
+593 PDHLGSG
-600 EGFDSISPLVK
+600 EGFDSFSSLVK
-611 SETYKEAE
+611 SDTYKTTE
-619 FIVKEEGRK
+619 FIVKEEERK
-628 QSYSK
+628 QSF
-633 LQQGID
+633 D
-639 KKRKAKTTKKMD
+639 KKRKAKIIKKMD
-651 HPKKRRTSSVNNTT
+651 HTKKRKTESAYNTAV
-665 INGGTNVTSSQ
+665 NGGINLTSSQ
-676 LISSILPTSDVSNH
+676 GSSSVLPTSDVSRH

-699 REKNRTEVEH
+699 REEKRTEVEH
-709 RTHGNQEKDILNSS
+709 CTGEKQEKGTLSS
-723 TAFEQSHSFNKNYT
+723 NAAFEQSPSFNKNYT